1 VLTRRKKN
9 LKRRRDR
16 FPLKPNPQRR
26 DRLTRCLHPSSLPTM
41 ASSTAW
47 VLILP
52 STLRRSRSTASLRCI
67 TPIPLLEASC
77 LVDIPTRT
85 IRLLHLPHLLAT
97 SRRTHTNKRLSMELL
112 VMALIS
118 PMVRTLRTCPMASLP
133 WVHRRLQDTIHV
145 QMAL

>member
-1 VLTRRKKN
+1 
-9 LKRRRDR
+9 
-16 FPLKPNPQRR
+16 
-26 DRLTRCLHPSSLPTM
+26 M

-47 VLILP
+47 ILTLL

-77 LVDIPTRT
+77 LVDIPTQT

-133 WVHRRLQDTIHV
+133 WVHRRLQDIIHA